1 MIGDI
6 KMSAK
11 DAADSNVYTIPSDV
25 LFQEVNGEVVA
36 LSMTTGN
43 YHGMNDVA
51 SRMWHLIQQHEN
63 LESAIA
69 TLLEEYDVPE
79 AQLREDM
86 TQFVGQLLSSGLI
99 KEGNE

>member
-6 KMSAK
+6 DMGNP
-11 DAADSNVYTIPSDV
+11 DAAESNVYTIPSDV

-43 YHGMNDVA
+43 YHGMNEVA

-63 LESAIA
+63 LDSAIA

-79 AQLREDM
+79 TQLRKDM
-86 TQFVGQLLSSGLI
+86 SQFVEQLLSSGLI
-99 KEGNE
+99 EEGNE

>member
-1 MIGDI
+1 MNGDI
-6 KMSAK
+6 DMSTP
-11 DAADSNVYTIPSDV
+11 DAAESNVYTIPSDV

-43 YHGMNDVA
+43 YHGMNEVA
-51 SRMWHLIQQHEN
+51 SRMWHLIQKHES

-79 AQLREDM
+79 SQLREDM
-86 TQFVGQLLSSGLI
+86 SQFVGQLLSSGLI

>member
-6 KMSAK
+6 EMSTP
-11 DAADSNVYTIPSDV
+11 DAAESNVYTIPSDV

-43 YHGMNDVA
+43 YHGMNEVA

-63 LESAIA
+63 LESAIT

-79 AQLREDM
+79 LQLREDM
-86 TQFVGQLLSSGLI
+86 SQFVKQLLSSGLI

>member
-6 KMSAK
+6 EMNTSDTAE
-11 DAADSNVYTIPSDV
+11 SNVYTIPSDV

-43 YHGMNDVA
+43 YHGLNEVA

-69 TLLEEYDVPE
+69 TLLEEYDVSE

-86 TQFVGQLLSSGLI
+86 SQFVGQLLSSGLI
-99 KEGNE
+99 EEGNE